1 MCVLTLGAHSVTGKV
16 LENNNSG
23 WLIPTLALGTASWP
37 NKQRKTENSLSWSQ
51 GYSVSSKHGMSQNKP
66 FLLSCFVG
74 FLILRMRR
82 INNAHMV
89 HEVVKTK
96 EKDGFLDAYDLPE
109 WSQNKG
115 VQRSIK
121 GNKKVQ
127 VLRDCLPNS
136 TEIWKNLHQSFLNY
150 FSK

>member
-1 MCVLTLGAHSVTGKV
+1 M
-16 LENNNSG
+16 
-23 WLIPTLALGTASWP
+23 
-37 NKQRKTENSLSWSQ
+37 
-51 GYSVSSKHGMSQNKP
+51 
-66 FLLSCFVG
+66 
-74 FLILRMRR
+74 
-82 INNAHMV
+82 HMV

-109 WSQNKG
+109 WNQNKW
-115 VQRSIK
+115 VQRSKK

-136 TEIWKNLHQSFLNY
+136 TETWKNLHQSLNY